1 MFGQGLHRG
10 KTPISEGFQ
19 LFPMNY
25 GFQFLSPGKEKESLA
40 IFKTKTALSWQR
52 AAPGDGGNSPLL
64 ETSL

>member
-1 MFGQGLHRG
+1 
-10 KTPISEGFQ
+10 
-19 LFPMNY
+19 MNY
-25 GFQFLSPGKEKESLA
+25 SFQFLSPGKEKESLA